1 MKDRVIIRLTALSV
15 LALLGLAACG
25 TPSPQPDGNNSAPV
39 VRDPDLL
46 AAQALSAWRV
56 DGDAQRALASIA
68 RATEVAPDR
77 PDLMWLHMRLC
88 NESRGCEPEP
98 IEARFR
104 KADSRNGSAWL
115 GVLARAQMRR
125 DARAEEQIVEA
136 MSRAENFDVRWT
148 SLVWRLTEAIRSTAG
163 SNEHPISTALDQATE
178 LLSAAAVP
186 AFAPLSAA
194 CSPQST
200 RESNRAIHCER
211 IAQAL
216 QNSDT
221 TLAEGI
227 GLGIAQ
233 RVAAP
238 GSSAAAALEAR
249 VATLTYRSQV
259 AGSLI
264 RSQVEREKFS
274 IEMLELLKKL
284 PREQD
289 VSLAILRWA
298 GQPLTPQPAGP

>member
-1 MKDRVIIRLTALSV
+1 METRVINRLIALSA
-15 LALLGLAACG
+15 LALLGLAACANQ
-25 TPSPQPDGNNSAPV
+25 SPQPSRDAQAQV
-39 VRDPDLL
+39 VRDPDQL

-56 DGDAQRALASIA
+56 DGDAQRGVASIA

-77 PDLMWLHMRLC
+77 ADLMWLHMRIC

-98 IEARFR
+98 VEARFR
-104 KADSRNGSAWL
+104 KADPRNGSAWL
-115 GVLARAQMRR
+115 GLLARAQMRR
-125 DARAEEQIVEA
+125 DARAEEQIIEA
-136 MSRAENFDVRWT
+136 MSRAENFNVRWT
-148 SLVWRLTEAIRSTAG
+148 SLLWRLTEAIRATVG
-163 SNEHPISTALDQATE
+163 SNEQPTSTALDQATE

-186 AFAPLSAA
+186 AFAPISAA

-200 RESNRAIHCER
+200 RESNRAIQCER

-238 GSSAAAALEAR
+238 GSAAATMLDSR
-249 VATLTYRSQV
+249 VITLTYRSQV
-259 AGSLI
+259 AGSVI

-274 IEMLELLKKL
+274 LEMLELLKKL

-298 GQPLTPQPAGP
+298 GQPLSPQPAG

>member
-1 MKDRVIIRLTALSV
+1 MKDRVIIRLIALSV
-15 LALLGLAACG
+15 LALLGLTACG
-25 TPSPQPDGNNSAPV
+25 TPSPQPDRNNSAPV

-46 AAQALSAWRV
+46 AAQALSAWRA

-148 SLVWRLTEAIRSTAG
+148 GLVWRLTEAIRSSAG
-163 SNEHPISTALDQATE
+163 SNEH
-178 LLSAAAVP
+178 
-186 AFAPLSAA
+186 
-194 CSPQST
+194 
-200 RESNRAIHCER
+200 
-211 IAQAL
+211 
-216 QNSDT
+216 
-221 TLAEGI
+221 
-227 GLGIAQ
+227 
-233 RVAAP
+233 
-238 GSSAAAALEAR
+238 
-249 VATLTYRSQV
+249 
-259 AGSLI
+259 
-264 RSQVEREKFS
+264 
-274 IEMLELLKKL
+274 
-284 PREQD
+284 
-289 VSLAILRWA
+289 
-298 GQPLTPQPAGP
+298 